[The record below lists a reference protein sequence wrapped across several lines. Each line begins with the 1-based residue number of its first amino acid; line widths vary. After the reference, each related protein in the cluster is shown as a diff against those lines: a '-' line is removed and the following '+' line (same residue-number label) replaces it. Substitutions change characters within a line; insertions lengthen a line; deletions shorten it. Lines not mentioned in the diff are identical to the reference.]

1 MVRASHDVTAR
12 LTSGQLEHYLHE
24 HIPISRPLGVRV
36 LAAGADVVRLG
47 APLEPNLNHRQTVFG
62 GSLSAVA
69 ILAAWSWLYL
79 RLGGPGFAGRIVIQ
93 NHSVE
98 YLAPAEGDFVA
109 TCAAPGGEMWTRF
122 ERALERRG
130 RARVTLDVEV
140 HVDRLLVARCRGRY
154 VALHV
159 PEA

>member
-1 MVRASHDVTAR
+1 MTTHLSPA
-12 LTSGQLEHYLHE
+12 QLERYLHE
-24 HIPISRPLGVRV
+24 QIPISRPLGVRV

-47 APLEPNLNHRQTVFG
+47 APLEPNLNHRLTVFG

-79 RLGGPGFAGRIVIQ
+79 RLGGPAFTGRIVIQ

-109 TCAAPGGEMWTRF
+109 ACAAPDADAWTRF

-130 RARVTLDVEV
+130 RARVTLDVEM
-140 HVDRLLVARCRGRY
+140 HVGRVLVARCRGRY
-154 VALHV
+154 VALRAA
-159 PEA
+159 EA

>member
-1 MVRASHDVTAR
+1 MNP
-12 LTSGQLEHYLHE
+12 LTSAQLERYLHE
-24 HIPISRPLGVRV
+24 QIPISRPLGVRV

-47 APLEPNLNHRQTVFG
+47 APLEPNLNHRLTVFG

-79 RLGGPGFAGRIVIQ
+79 RLGGPAFTGRIVIQ

-109 TCAAPGGEMWTRF
+109 ACAAPDTDAWTRF

-130 RARVTLDVEV
+130 RARVTLDVEM
-140 HVDRLLVARCRGRY
+140 HVGRVLVARCRGRY
-154 VALHV
+154 VALRAA
-159 PEA
+159 EG

>member
-1 MVRASHDVTAR
+1 VTAR
-12 LTSGQLEHYLHE
+12 LTPDRLEHYLHE

-36 LAAGADVVRLG
+36 LAAGADGVRLG
-47 APLEPNLNHRQTVFG
+47 APLEPNLNHRQTAFG

-79 RLGGPGFAGRIVIQ
+79 RLGGPEFTGRIVIQ

-98 YLAPAEGDFVA
+98 YLAPAEGDFA
-109 TCAAPGGEMWTRF
+109 AACAAPGDELWARF

-130 RARVTLDVEV
+130 RARLALDVAV
-140 HVDRLLVARCRGRY
+140 HVGPLLVARGRGRY
-154 VALHV
+154 VALGSTV
-159 PEA
+159 PR

>member
-1 MVRASHDVTAR
+1 MSGAPVPLAADR
-12 LTSGQLEHYLHE
+12 LERYLHE
-24 HIPISRPLGVRV
+24 HIPISRALGVRV
-36 LAAGADVVRLG
+36 LAADADVVRLG
-47 APLEPNLNHRQTVFG
+47 APLGPNLNHRQTAFG

-79 RLGGPGFAGRIVIQ
+79 RLGGPGFGGRIVIQ

-109 TCAAPGGEMWTRF
+109 TCASPDAGAWGRF

-154 VALHV
+154 VALRA
-159 PEA
+159 PEP

>member
-1 MVRASHDVTAR
+1 MSAAPAGLTADR
-12 LTSGQLEHYLHE
+12 LERYLHE
-24 HIPISRPLGVRV
+24 HIPISRALGVRV
-36 LAAGADVVRLG
+36 VAAGADVVRLG
-47 APLEPNLNHRQTVFG
+47 APLEPNLNHRQTAFG

-79 RLGGPGFAGRIVIQ
+79 RLGGPDFGGRIVIQ

-109 TCAAPGGEMWTRF
+109 TCAAPGDELWTRF

-130 RARVTLDVEV
+130 RARVTLDEEV
-140 HVDRLLVARCRGRY
+140 CVGGLHLASCRGRY
-154 VALHV
+154 VALRAGR
-159 PEA
+159 E